1 MNIGNTYRAP
11 GLRLRQLALCLGVT
25 FALGS
30 QAAFANVEKIATPPQ
45 PQQLSAAKLAVPHR
59 PAHPTTTFLVTS
71 CDDAG
76 PNTLRDAAGVAIAG
90 DTIDLSTL
98 ACSTISLTS
107 GSIAVS
113 DVTIVGPGQNLLD
126 IDASGNGYHS
136 VFYHFSGGGSL
147 LIEDVTISGAKY
159 EGTNGN
165 GGCIWSS
172 GDVALSSATV
182 NGCEVVTPSTST
194 SESRGGGIYADGS
207 VTLLFS
213 TVSNNFVDAY
223 NPAAKGGGIYAKG
236 GIISKYSTID
246 GNDAVS
252 SNYIGR
258 GGGVYVVG
266 NSNAYFLGSTISNNS
281 ANSINGGMEIR
292 DAGSMA
298 FTLVNST
305 ISGNRT
311 DGIQAGAGVYMHP
324 YVANS
329 TVAFNSAASAS
340 FAVGFYVQPIGEIES
355 SLFANNMA
363 DDGTTYDVQS
373 INGSFTGSSNLITA
387 TGSSV
392 PLDTVSAC
400 PNLGPLAD
408 NGGGTL
414 THSIGLDSAAIDGG
428 NDVSGVSND
437 QRGSGFPRLFGDAPD
452 IGAFENQGE
461 AGDRLFFNGVD
472 SICQ

>member
-1 MNIGNTYRAP
+1 MNIGITHRAP
-11 GLRLRQLALCLGVT
+11 GLRRRQLALCLGVT

-30 QAAFANVEKIATPPQ
+30 QAAFASVEKFATPPQ
-45 PQQLSAAKLAVPHR
+45 PRQPSAAKLAVPHR
-59 PAHPTTTFLVTS
+59 PAHPATTFLVTS

-76 PNTLRDAAGVAIAG
+76 PNTLREAAAAAGSG

-98 ACSTISLTS
+98 TCSTISLTS
-107 GSIAVS
+107 GSISLA
-113 DVTIVGPGQNLLD
+113 DVTLAGPGQDLLD
-126 IDASGNGYHS
+126 IDASGNANNS
-136 VFYHFSGGGSL
+136 VFYHSTGGSL

-159 EGTNGN
+159 TGSLGN
-165 GGCIWSS
+165 GGCIWST
-172 GDVALSSATV
+172 GDVTLSQATV
-182 NGCEVVTPSTST
+182 TGCEVITPSGST
-194 SESRGGGIYADGS
+194 SESRGGGIYAIGT
-207 VTLLFS
+207 VALLSS

-223 NPAAKGGGIYAKG
+223 DPAAKGGGIYAQG

-246 GNDAVS
+246 GNDASS
-252 SNYIGR
+252 SNSSGR

-266 NSNAYFLGSTISNNS
+266 NSNAYFLGSTISNNGAS
-281 ANSINGGMEIR
+281 FINGGMEIR

-305 ISGNRT
+305 ISGNRSNFLQ
-311 DGIQAGAGVYMHP
+311 GGAGVYMHP

-329 TVAFNSAASAS
+329 TVAFNTAASAS
-340 FAVGFYVQPIGEIES
+340 YAVGFYVQPVGEIES

-363 DDGTTYDVQS
+363 DGGATYDVQS
-373 INGSFTGSSNLITA
+373 INGSFTGASNLITA

-392 PLDTVSAC
+392 PLDTISDC

-408 NGGGTL
+408 NGGGTW
-414 THSIGLDSAAIDGG
+414 THSIGLDSAAIDTG
-428 NDVSGVSND
+428 NVVSGVSND
-437 QRGSGFPRLFGDAPD
+437 QRGSGFPRLSGDAPD

-461 AGDRLFFNGVD
+461 LGDRLFFNGVD